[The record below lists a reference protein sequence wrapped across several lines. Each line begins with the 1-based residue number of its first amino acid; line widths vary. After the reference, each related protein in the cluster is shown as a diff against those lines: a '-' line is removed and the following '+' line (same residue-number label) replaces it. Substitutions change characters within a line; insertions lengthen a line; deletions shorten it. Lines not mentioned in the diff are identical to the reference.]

1 MGEFLKENIIF
12 IEVNIFNSYAE
23 MYARYYSFYPDYNYA
38 CHTAD
43 DPWCWRKQWTNDSQ
57 LAGQLVV
64 WTTILSLIT
73 LFMIIF
79 IVRALG
85 LL

>member
-1 MGEFLKENIIF
+1 MLDIFLFTLNTIMP
-12 IEVNIFNSYAE
+12 VLLLMTLGVGGSNGQRQSA
-23 MYARYYSFYPDYNYA
+23 
-38 CHTAD
+38 
-43 DPWCWRKQWTNDSQ
+43 
-57 LAGQLVV
+57 AGQLVV